1 MAVDDIYGKKGG
13 GIMRLIIELIIN
25 ISYFAFALIVPGEIK
40 LSTVETT
47 RKISH
52 ILCGSWIF
60 VYVFLNKY
68 FLTNMIVMVF
78 MIILMGVSYRYNI
91 FKGVERKSQVKS
103 YGTIYFF
110 IALLMFV
117 IFVEINDL
125 KKSIMIIYCFP
136 LVYGDAIAAVIGQK
150 FNWIEYKIFNNKKTV
165 SGNIGMLLMSL
176 FSMMLYDII
185 ILNSTF
191 SFVNVLVISLIAT
204 FMEAISIK
212 GTDNFTIPIVT
223 MFICEV
229 LL

>member
-1 MAVDDIYGKKGG
+1 MVKKGG

>member
-1 MAVDDIYGKKGG
+1 MAVDDIYAKKGG

-117 IFVEINDL
+117 IFVE
-125 KKSIMIIYCFP
+125 MI
-136 LVYGDAIAAVIGQK
+136 
-150 FNWIEYKIFNNKKTV
+150 
-165 SGNIGMLLMSL
+165 
-176 FSMMLYDII
+176 
-185 ILNSTF
+185 
-191 SFVNVLVISLIAT
+191 
-204 FMEAISIK
+204 
-212 GTDNFTIPIVT
+212 
-223 MFICEV
+223 
-229 LL
+229 

>member
-1 MAVDDIYGKKGG
+1 
-13 GIMRLIIELIIN
+13 
-25 ISYFAFALIVPGEIK
+25 
-40 LSTVETT
+40 
-47 RKISH
+47 
-52 ILCGSWIF
+52 
-60 VYVFLNKY
+60 
-68 FLTNMIVMVF
+68 MIVMVF

>member
-1 MAVDDIYGKKGG
+1 
-13 GIMRLIIELIIN
+13 MRLIIELIIN